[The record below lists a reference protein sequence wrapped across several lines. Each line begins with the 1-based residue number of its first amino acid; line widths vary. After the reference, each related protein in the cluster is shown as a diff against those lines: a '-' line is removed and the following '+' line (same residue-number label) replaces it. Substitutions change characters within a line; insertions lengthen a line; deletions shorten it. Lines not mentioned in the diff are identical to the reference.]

1 MIVHQAV
8 AHAVGERL
16 AEIISVADVRRRR
29 TKPHNVMGCAAHRMR
44 VRREVAPSQTRSIAA
59 TGGPCLLL
67 LACGPSSAIT
77 S

>member
-1 MIVHQAV
+1 MIVDQAV

-44 VRREVAPSQTRSIAA
+44 VRREVAPSQARAA
-59 TGGPCLLL
+59 REQGDDVVEVE
-67 LACGPSSAIT
+67 AYD
-77 S
+77 